1 MPVNGAAFLFNLPM
15 GIITAPTPVK
25 LFIGML
31 SQDMSLFEQ
40 LKRDLVNLYGPVD
53 LESDIMQW
61 GHTKYYEK
69 EMGPGLKRQF
79 IFFSTLI
86 HPGTLADIKLK
97 TDALEKMH
105 LNETS
110 GRMINLDP
118 GYLDAAKLVLVS
130 TKDFSHR
137 IYLDKGIYGEVTL
150 FYSGGNYQSLPYTFP
165 DFRTEEYLDIFRRAR
180 GLFKQQVQTQR
191 S

>member
-1 MPVNGAAFLFNLPM
+1 M

-25 LFIGML
+25 LFVGML
-31 SQDMSLFEQ
+31 SQDTSLFEQ
-40 LKRDLVNLYGPVD
+40 LKEDLCHLYGPVD
-53 LESDIMQW
+53 LASDIWQW
-61 GHTKYYEK
+61 EHTRYYEK

-86 HPGTLADIKLK
+86 HPGIIADIKLK
-97 TDALEKMH
+97 TDALEKRH
-105 LNETS
+105 LNENS

-118 GYLDAAKLVLVS
+118 GYLDAAKLVLAT

-150 FYSGGNYQSLPYTFP
+150 LYSGGNYQFLPYTFP
-165 DFRTEEYLDIFRRAR
+165 DYRTEEYLDIFRRAR
-180 GLFKQQVQTQR
+180 ELYKQQWQAK
-191 S
+191 SS